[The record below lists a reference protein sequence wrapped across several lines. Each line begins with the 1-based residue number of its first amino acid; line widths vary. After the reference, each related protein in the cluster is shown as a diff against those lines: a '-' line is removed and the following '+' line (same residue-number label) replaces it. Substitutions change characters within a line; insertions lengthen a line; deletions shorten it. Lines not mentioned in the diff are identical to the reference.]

1 MRCYLTTNVIGQCFK
16 NHIIYYWQKI
26 RNSPILLIYEFKLV
40 HFKKQLGNAY
50 KVETA
55 AAAKS
60 LQSCPTLCDPIDSSP
75 PGSAIPG
82 ILQARTLEQVAISFS
97 NAWKWKVKVKSLSC
111 VQLLA
116 TPWTAAHQAPPSM
129 GFSRQEYW
137 SGVPLPSPI
146 KLKRCLQLICS
157 DVTAEYTLQKLP
169 YLHKETCAP
178 LCEKN
183 EKWKTT
189 YTATQGGMAA
199 SGLIFSWPSSCL
211 TPFLLLFLLPSHV
224 LKLGPHRLLELV
236 LILICQGQ
244 RIIHCQIFW
253 MPALG

>member
-1 MRCYLTTNVIGQCFK
+1 MFEFVQPHRRQPTRVPRSWDSPGKNTGVGCQC
-16 NHIIYYWQKI
+16 
-26 RNSPILLIYEFKLV
+26 LL
-40 HFKKQLGNAY
+40 Q
-50 KVETA
+50 
-55 AAAKS
+55 
-60 LQSCPTLCDPIDSSP
+60 CM
-75 PGSAIPG
+75 
-82 ILQARTLEQVAISFS
+82 
-97 NAWKWKVKVKSLSC
+97 KVKSESEVAQS

-199 SGLIFSWPSSCL
+199 SCGKP
-211 TPFLLLFLLPSHV
+211 V
-224 LKLGPHRLLELV
+224 LSFVRNCQTV
-236 LILICQGQ
+236 FQNCCILYSYWG
-244 RIIHCQIFW
+244 
-253 MPALG
+253 